1 MIAKVEGYV
10 VTQEGGF
17 IRVVDSRPVTAK
29 HVRDVCQTI
38 PALAHR
44 FGINKILID
53 QRDAPNSL
61 SSVERFRY
69 ANDFALHF
77 KGLKIACIQ
86 DYPLR
91 DPTRFGEAV
100 AVKQGA
106 DLKICSTLEEAYE
119 WLEVL
124 PASRNH
130 SNGKHS

>member
-1 MIAKVEGYV
+1 MIAKVEKYV

-17 IRVVDSRPVTAK
+17 IRVVDSRRVTAK
-29 HVRDVCQTI
+29 NVREVCQSI

-53 QRDAPNSL
+53 QRDVPNSL

-69 ANDFALHF
+69 ANEFATYF

-100 AVKQGA
+100 AVKHGA
-106 DLKICSTLEEAYE
+106 DIKICSTLEEAYE
-119 WLEVL
+119 WLDVAPE
-124 PASRNH
+124 SRNH
-130 SNGKHS
+130 TSEQKP